1 VKAAVDHYGF
11 DRAFLASEFDGFVR
25 EFARLTNKKVKVWCE
40 DSEIVEKLFH
50 PTYGFELKNTESPKA
65 ILDMM
70 RSIKS
75 PSEIA
80 LMRQSCKIASE
91 AFQQTIKY
99 CAEKCTRGES
109 ISEHQ
114 MWAKIDYECRMQ
126 GADR

>member
-1 VKAAVDHYGF
+1 VI
-11 DRAFLASEFDGFVR
+11 SEFDGFLR
-25 EFARLTNKKVKVWCE
+25 EFARLTNKKVKIWCE
-40 DSEIVEKLFH
+40 ETDIVDKIFH
-50 PTYGFELKNTESPKA
+50 PNYGFESKNTESPKA

-75 PSEIA
+75 PSEIS

-99 CAEKCTRGES
+99 CAEQCSKGES

-114 MWAKIDYECRMQ
+114 IWAKIDYECRIH
-126 GADR
+126 GAERYNSQTTSIE